1 MNKLFQPQRRTVLKR
16 IVQYSALG
24 LLALLSPFG
33 GSLVQSTQ
41 AQTTSESNAKV
52 INLAYQSS
60 GDIVKARKSVEPRFK
75 ALGVTVNWV
84 GPFAAGPQLI
94 EALNA
99 GKVDIGSVGETPP
112 IFSQATIPGTPQF
125 VYISGRTPTDGTN
138 QGIVVKA
145 NSAIKTVADLKG
157 KKIAFQVGS
166 NAQYLLAK
174 ALQEVGLKISDIQ
187 IVALTPPQARDAF
200 LQGQADAW
208 VGGDPL
214 LAAVQS
220 TNTTPIR
227 ILRNAAGI
235 NTLGGFYL
243 GRRSFVTQ
251 NPTLVRVF
259 LEEAQTAG
267 EFAEKNPT
275 IIANELAPTLKL
287 DVSIVEKVVRR
298 SAYRLRRL
306 TPAIIAQ
313 QQGVADF
320 YFAQKAIPRKV
331 DIQQA
336 VLPNLQYQAITPD
349 NIK

>member
-1 MNKLFQPQRRTVLKR
+1 MNKLFQPQRRTALKR

-24 LLALLSPFG
+24 LLALLSPFA
-33 GSLVQSTQ
+33 GSLMQSTQ
-41 AQTTSESNAKV
+41 AQTNDKV
-52 INLAYQSS
+52 INLGYQSS
-60 GDIVKARKSVEPRFK
+60 GDIVKARKTVEPRLK

-125 VYISGRTPTDGTN
+125 VYIAGRRPTDGTN
-138 QGIVVKA
+138 QGIIVKA
-145 NSAIKTVADLKG
+145 NSPIKTVADLKG

-187 IVALTPPQARDAF
+187 IVALTPSKARDAF
-200 LQGQADAW
+200 IQGNADAW
-208 VGGDPL
+208 VGGDPF
-214 LAAVQS
+214 LAVVQS

-235 NTLGGFYL
+235 NILGGFYL

-251 NPTLVRVF
+251 NPALVRVF
-259 LEEAQTAG
+259 LEEAETAG

-275 IIANELAPTLKL
+275 IIANQLAPDLKL

-320 YFAQKAIPRKV
+320 YFAQKVIPRKI
-331 DIQQA
+331 DIKQGI
-336 VLPNLQYQAITPD
+336 LPTLQYQAITPD

>member
-1 MNKLFQPQRRTVLKR
+1 MNKPFQPQRRTVLKR

-24 LLALLSPFG
+24 LVALLSPFA
-33 GSLVQSTQ
+33 GSVMQSTQ
-41 AQTTSESNAKV
+41 AQTNAKV

-60 GDIVKARKSVEPRFK
+60 GDIVKASKLVEPRLK

-94 EALNA
+94 DALNA

-112 IFSQATIPGTPQF
+112 IFSQATIPGVPQF
-125 VYISGRTPTDGTN
+125 VYIAGRTPTDGTN

-145 NSAIKTVADLKG
+145 NSPIKKVADLKG

-187 IVALTPPQARDAF
+187 IVALTPTQAYNAF

-208 VGGDPL
+208 VGGDPF
-214 LAAVQS
+214 LAVVQS

-251 NPTLVRVF
+251 NPALVQAF
-259 LEEAQTAG
+259 LEEAETAG
-267 EFAEKNPT
+267 EFAQKNPT
-275 IIANELAPTLKL
+275 IIANELAPDLKL
-287 DVSIVEKVVRR
+287 PVPIVEKVVLR
-298 SAYRLRRL
+298 SAYTLRRL

-313 QQGVADF
+313 QQSVADF
-320 YFAQKAIPRKV
+320 YFAQKVIPRKV
-331 DIQQA
+331 DIKQA
-336 VLPNLQYQAITPD
+336 VLPTLEYQAITPA

>member
-1 MNKLFQPQRRTVLKR
+1 MNKPFQPQRRTVLKR

-24 LLALLSPFG
+24 LFALLSPFVS
-33 GSLVQSTQ
+33 SLVQSTQ
-41 AQTTSESNAKV
+41 AQTNEFNAKV

-60 GDIVKARKSVEPRFK
+60 GDIVKARKVVDPRFK

-99 GKVDIGSVGETPP
+99 GKVDIGNVGETPP
-112 IFSQATIPGTPQF
+112 IFSQAASAAIPEV
-125 VYISGRTPTDGTN
+125 VYIAGRTPTDGTN

-145 NSAIKTVADLKG
+145 NSLIKKVADLKG
-157 KKIAFQVGS
+157 KKVAFQVGS

-187 IVALTPPQARDAF
+187 IVASTPSGARDAF
-200 LQGQADAW
+200 IQDKADAW

-214 LAAVQS
+214 LAVAE
-220 TNTTPIR
+220 NTIPIR
-227 ILRNAAGI
+227 VLRNAARI
-235 NTLGGFYL
+235 NTLGGFYI
-243 GRRSFVTQ
+243 GRRQFVTQ
-251 NPTLVRVF
+251 NPQLVRVF
-259 LEEAQTAG
+259 LEEAEKVG

-275 IIANELAPTLKL
+275 IIANDLAPELKL

-298 SAYRLRRL
+298 SRYRLRRI

-313 QQGVADF
+313 QQSVADF
-320 YFAQKAIPRKV
+320 YFEQKAIPRKIDIRQAILPTLV
-331 DIQQA
+331 DK
-336 VLPNLQYQAITPD
+336 AITPD